1 MGAKIR
7 PLVIAPGTMGWN
19 VRRDRRYSVGM
30 NATIL
35 LLANRFEFMAA
46 DTVVAI
52 PVRDGFDVIA
62 ALTAGL
68 IGATFLAI
76 LLTFLFVLFQ
86 VRNLARVAD
95 EARKRLASDRG
106 VEHLRGAAANI
117 EQISETLRD
126 EVGKL
131 SSSVTHLSDRLDQAS
146 YRMEER
152 IEEFNALMEVVQ
164 AEAEDVFVDTAS
176 TARGVRRGVGRLA
189 DSRRDVPGR
198 GRGSAGTA
206 RSASPGGPRPPSTQA
221 TPTTTPPAGDPLR
234 RGPETSRTSTPDEED
249 ESSIQTQEGKN

>member
-1 MGAKIR
+1 
-7 PLVIAPGTMGWN
+7 MGWN
-19 VRRDRRYSVGM
+19 DRRDHRYSVSM
-30 NATIL
+30 RELIL
-35 LLANRFEFMAA
+35 VVAYQFQTVEA

-62 ALTAGL
+62 AVTAGL

-86 VRNLARVAD
+86 ARNLVRFLDDAQ
-95 EARKRLASDRG
+95 KRMASDRG
-106 VEHLRGAAANI
+106 VEHLRGAAANV
-117 EQISETLRD
+117 EQISETLRQ

-131 SSSVTHLSDRLDQAS
+131 SSSVTHLSEHLHQAS

-176 TARGVRRGVGRLA
+176 TARGLRRGVGALT
-189 DSRRDVPGR
+189 DSRREVPRPGR
-198 GRGSAGTA
+198 GSVPRGRA
-206 RSASPGGPRPPSTQA
+206 ASPGGPAPPAGQA
-221 TPTTTPPAGDPLR
+221 APQTTPPAGDPLR
-234 RGPETSRTSTPDEED
+234 AGPDVGLPRTSNEED
-249 ESSIQTQEGKN
+249 GSPTRTEENL

>member
-1 MGAKIR
+1 
-7 PLVIAPGTMGWN
+7 
-19 VRRDRRYSVGM
+19 VGM
-30 NATIL
+30 NVTIL
-35 LLANRFEFMAA
+35 VLANRFEVMAA

-95 EARKRLASDRG
+95 DARKRLASDRG

-117 EQISETLRD
+117 EKISETLRD

-131 SSSVTHLSDRLDQAS
+131 SSSVTHLSERLDQAS
-146 YRMEER
+146 HRMEER
-152 IEEFNALMEVVQ
+152 IEEFNALMEIVQ

-176 TARGVRRGVGRLA
+176 TARGVRRGVGKLT
-189 DSRRDVPGR
+189 DSRRDAPGR
-198 GRGSAGTA
+198 GRGSARPGRPA
-206 RSASPGGPRPPSTQA
+206 ASPGGPAPHSTQA
-221 TPTTTPPAGDPLR
+221 APTTTPPAGDPLR
-234 RGPETSRTSTPDEED
+234 RGAEPSRTGSPDEED
-249 ESSIQTQEGKN
+249 ESSTQTEEKN